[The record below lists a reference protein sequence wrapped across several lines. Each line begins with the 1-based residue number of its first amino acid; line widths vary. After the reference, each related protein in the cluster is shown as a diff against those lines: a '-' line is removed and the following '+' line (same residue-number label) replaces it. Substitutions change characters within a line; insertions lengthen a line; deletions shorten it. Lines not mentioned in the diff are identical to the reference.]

1 MTVRGRY
8 KSAQCLAVID
18 IGSNTVHL
26 LVARSDGTGLSPLD
40 DESRRLR
47 LGADVSHE
55 GRIGPEKSAAAVAT
69 VCEYVDRA
77 RSLGAGGIQLL
88 GTQALRAAGNGPEL
102 AQTIELAS
110 GLPVHI
116 VSSVTEARLGH
127 LGATLDAPGERPR
140 VVVDVGGGSTQI
152 VQVDDEGNAQW
163 TRSLPMGS
171 VTLPARMS
179 WQDPP
184 LAQEREAAEELVREA
199 VDSAGLALASGSGPE
214 YAVGIGG
221 VARRLRRAGRLARGE
236 PITLVWLERLV
247 SIAMEVRS
255 EVLEVLGAARA
266 DDADMI
272 RAGSTILREV
282 MRALT
287 LQSCLVSDFG
297 IREGAILQM
306 ARGQPLAN
314 GG

>member
-1 MTVRGRY
+1 MTERGRY
-8 KSAQCLAVID
+8 KSAECLAVID

-26 LVARSDGTGLSPLD
+26 LVARSDGRGLSPLD

-47 LGADVSHE
+47 LGADVSAE
-55 GRIGPEKSAAAVAT
+55 GRIGPEKSAAVAAT

-77 RSLGAGGIQLL
+77 RSLGASGIHLL
-88 GTQALRAAGNGPEL
+88 GTQALRAAANGPDL
-102 AQTIELAS
+102 AQTIEQAS
-110 GLPVHI
+110 GLPVRI
-116 VSSVTEARLGH
+116 ISSVSEAHLGH
-127 LGATLDAPGERPR
+127 LGATLDTPGERPH
-140 VVVDVGGGSTQI
+140 VVVDVGGGSTQ
-152 VQVDDEGNAQW
+152 VVHVDDEGNAQW
-163 TRSLPMGS
+163 TRSLALGS
-171 VTLPARMS
+171 VTLPAQMP

-184 LAQEREAAEELVREA
+184 LAQEREAAEEAVRKA
-199 VDSAGLALASGSGPE
+199 VDAAGLTSASGSGPE
-214 YAVGIGG
+214 YAVAIGG

-236 PITLVWLERLV
+236 PIALPWLERLA
-247 SIAMEVRS
+247 SIAMEVPS

-287 LQSCLVSDFG
+287 LQSCLVSDYG
-297 IREGAILQM
+297 IREGAILAL

-314 GG
+314 DE